1 MSDVYER
8 VRQRLDMFPQGF
20 PKTASGVELEILRRL
35 FTPEEGEIML
45 ALRPFPEPAS
55 VIAERLSRNADELG
69 KQLYGMSKKGVI
81 MRTRSPEKQILYSL
95 VPWIVGIWEFQLNNL
110 DPEFVRLKEK
120 YTEEGLIPERRK
132 SQLSGMRTIPVEEEI
147 ASSSE
152 IEPYEKVSG
161 ILNAHTKFAVAE
173 CLCRKTKKILGDGC
187 GKLLEACLIFGSWA
201 DYYVEN
207 GLGRGISRDEAQEI
221 VLKAEEQGLVHCS
234 SNQKGTKVFLC
245 NCCGCCCGVLQAVN
259 KYHLPAA
266 MTKSNYYAKVDA
278 EMCTGCESCL
288 DRCQVNAIRV
298 EDGTARVDKA
308 RCIGCGLCASAC
320 PAEAISIVH
329 KEKGD
334 LSVIFPDPLALV
346 QAIGK
351 EKGKAFPFE

>member
-1 MSDVYER
+1 MNDIYER

-20 PKTASGVELEILRRL
+20 PKTASGVELDILRRL
-35 FTPEEGEIML
+35 FTPDEGEVML
-45 ALRPFPEPAS
+45 AMRPFPEPAS
-55 VIAERLSRNADELG
+55 AIAERLSRNADDLG
-69 KQLYGMSKKGVI
+69 KELYEMSKKGVI
-81 MRTRSPEKQILYSL
+81 MRTSSPENQILYSL

-110 DPEFVRLKEK
+110 DPEFIRLKEK
-120 YTEEGLIPERRK
+120 YTEEGMIPERRK

-147 ASSSE
+147 VSSSE
-152 IEPYEKVSG
+152 IEPYEKVSE

-187 GKLLEACLIFGSWA
+187 GKLLEACLVFGSWA

-207 GLGRGISRDEAQEI
+207 GLGRGISRDEAREI

-234 SNQKGTKVFLC
+234 SNQKGAKVFLC

-259 KYHLPAA
+259 KYHLPSA

-278 EMCTGCESCL
+278 GMCTGCESCL

-329 KEKGD
+329 KEKGE